1 VLLEKR
7 LNQLSVNF
15 VGSLLSRSWNAG
27 SGSESAEKESN
38 VDPSRLPHH
47 LVESLD
53 LAPIVRSLADHTG
66 TRRGREAILGL
77 IGEEQTAARL
87 PPTELKAVSS
97 QRRRVTGAFPKN
109 KRHKDAEILL
119 ARLSL
124 APVASSAEHARTEY
138 ELVEQAMLALEG
150 INGLVSPPLYGA
162 TSSPWDTDTIP
173 NTDDDEWLKL
183 SSDEWTLEHILQ
195 ADQVIQTLLKV
206 HEWGSRTEMRM
217 WTPGL
222 SCIARTISA
231 VELGLAHNEI
241 TRSVEIV
248 RVRSIVDP
256 NGRSVRDGY
265 NRICSRKFVLS
276 S

>member
-1 VLLEKR
+1 
-7 LNQLSVNF
+7 
-15 VGSLLSRSWNAG
+15 
-27 SGSESAEKESN
+27 
-38 VDPSRLPHH
+38 
-47 LVESLD
+47 
-53 LAPIVRSLADHTG
+53 
-66 TRRGREAILGL
+66 LGL

-87 PPTELKAVSS
+87 PPTESKAVSS

-183 SSDEWTLEHILQ
+183 SSEEWTLEHILQ